1 MRKRLLE
8 DLAREEERAAHE
20 QEKAE
25 EIQWVAR
32 HLRRWRRGLGW
43 ARRLQEERDR
53 LLAEAPEEA
62 RVLREEREAE
72 RTKGFWRR
80 LLGGS

>member
-1 MRKRLLE
+1 M
-8 DLAREEERAAHE
+8 A
-20 QEKAE
+20 
-25 EIQWVAR
+25 
-32 HLRRWRRGLGW
+32 RRGLGW

-53 LLAEAPEEA
+53 LLAEAAEEA

-80 LLGGS
+80 LFGGS